1 MAGEAFLLLNT
12 ELCMKS
18 TPLLLVGTSLLLMGT
33 SLLPVGTSLL
43 LQAELWL
50 ERHDS
55 GDRDS
60 PSGWGEGGMKERE
73 ERCALATRLTLLT
86 VLWQLDRQTGR
97 QRVTKT
103 DRELAVVNPW
113 EHGRIKSLLAASAVE
128 LSAWLAPAG
137 IHLSPVTLLDDGSL
151 LACCDPPALVRAR

>member
-1 MAGEAFLLLNT
+1 MPNT

-18 TPLLLVGTSLLLMGT
+18 TPLLLVGTSLLL
-33 SLLPVGTSLL
+33 VGTSLL

-86 VLWQLDRQTGR
+86 VLWQLDRQTG
-97 QRVTKT
+97 
-103 DRELAVVNPW
+103 
-113 EHGRIKSLLAASAVE
+113 
-128 LSAWLAPAG
+128 
-137 IHLSPVTLLDDGSL
+137 
-151 LACCDPPALVRAR
+151 

>member
-1 MAGEAFLLLNT
+1 
-12 ELCMKS
+12 MKG
-18 TPLLLVGTSLLLMGT
+18 TPLLLVGTSLLL
-33 SLLPVGTSLL
+33 
-43 LQAELWL
+43 QADLWL

-73 ERCALATRLTLLT
+73 ERCVLATRLTLLT
-86 VLWQLDRQTGR
+86 VLWQLDRQTDR
-97 QRVTKT
+97 QTVTKT

-113 EHGRIKSLLAASAVE
+113 EHGRVNSLLAASAVK
-128 LSAWLAPAG
+128 LSARLAPAG

-151 LACCDPPALVRAR
+151 LACCDPPALVRAC